1 MMIIS
6 EINDGLK
13 LNLLYFAHMKT
24 QMSKGRPSTKPARLK
39 DGFYVEIK
47 NKGASNKIMMRSDDR
62 DGMMDI
68 VRKYQAIK
76 DVTVLGEHK
85 NDKWVGEGTASRKK

>member
-1 MMIIS
+1 
-6 EINDGLK
+6 
-13 LNLLYFAHMKT
+13 MKT

-47 NKGASNKIMMRSDDR
+47 NKGASSKIMMRSDDR

-76 DVTVLGEHK
+76 DVTVLGEHR
-85 NDKWVGEGTASRKK
+85 NDKWVGETTATRKK